1 MKRLYTIIAAMV
13 VAALMSTSIT
23 SIPVCAYDWD
33 DSYWDNDWEDDD
45 WEDDDLEDEDDYV
58 EIYDKNF
65 KLYVGDKKAIDYD
78 YMSLLNLTWT
88 SSNPSVATVNQKGK
102 VTAHKSGKAV
112 ITAACGSHKDSVTV
126 TVKKNANY
134 KTIAKKMKKYA
145 KKHKGFQFKSVDA
158 GKKCRLYAR
167 NLVGSD
173 DSKVNTEGYG
183 FVAEYRSYLELT
195 KKKGRTHLKLILFGN
210 VTELSIYDIYLYPD
224 VLRLSTPNRK
234 LNYNLETISTSDK
247 VYTSGVYEAKCKSRA
262 IVSSDTKM
270 NMTKLKKYK
279 KMLGQKSFKV
289 KFTYSDGASVRMSI
303 HKKIRKNWLKLVG
316 YYQKLLK
323 EF

>member
-1 MKRLYTIIAAMV
+1 MKRFYTIIAVMI
-13 VAALMSTSIT
+13 VAVLVSTNISSIR
-23 SIPVCAYDWD
+23 VCAYDWD

-58 EIYDKNF
+58 EIYDGNF
-65 KLYVGDKKAIDYD
+65 KLYVGDKRAIDYD

-88 SSNPSVATVNQKGK
+88 SSNPSVATVSQKGK
-102 VTAHKSGKAV
+102 VTAHKAGKAV

-126 TVKKNANY
+126 TVKKKANY

-167 NLVGSD
+167 SIADSD
-173 DSKVNTEGYG
+173 DSKVYTEGYG

-195 KKKGRTHLKLILFGN
+195 KKKGKTHLKLVLFGD
-210 VTELSIYDIYLYPD
+210 VKVLSIYDVYLYAD
-224 VLRLSTPNRK
+224 MLRLSTSNRK
-234 LNYNLETISTSDK
+234 LNYILGEISSSDK
-247 VYTSGVYEAKCKSRA
+247 VYTSGVYEAKCKARA
-262 IVSSDTKM
+262 TISSDTKS

-279 KMLGQKSFKV
+279 KMLGQKSFKA
-289 KFTYSDGASVRMSI
+289 KFTYSDGAYFKMSI
-303 HKKIRKNWLKLVG
+303 NKKTRKNWLKLAG